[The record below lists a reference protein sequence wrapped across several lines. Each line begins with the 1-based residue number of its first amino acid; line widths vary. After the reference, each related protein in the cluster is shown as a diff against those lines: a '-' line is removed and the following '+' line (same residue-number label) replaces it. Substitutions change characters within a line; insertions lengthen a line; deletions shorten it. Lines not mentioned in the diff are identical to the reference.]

1 VIVRRFCVTAT
12 LLFLS
17 GAASAEDI
25 EPRRWTP
32 LPVDLTLIG
41 VGTIRGAGDIAF
53 DPLLE
58 IQDATVETTTNFV
71 SLLRTFDLFG
81 KTARLDVRLPHQH
94 SRWKGSLAG
103 EPRTVDRRG
112 PGDPRVRLSVNFLGS
127 PALRGKAFGA
137 YRASRPVNTVAGAAL
152 AVVLPLGEYQKDK
165 LLNLG
170 QNRFVIRPQLGVV
183 HSRGPWSAELTGSV
197 SLYTDNRD
205 FLVSHEREQ
214 EPLFA
219 LQAHAIYTPPGGLWV
234 SLSAAYDW
242 GGESTVDGIA
252 KGDHREDFLY
262 GIAAGFALGPQS
274 SLQLAYVANR
284 TQRDIGADTDYI
296 ALGCSIRF

>member
-1 VIVRRFCVTAT
+1 MNVRRLYTTAA
-12 LLFLS
+12 LLCLC
-17 GAASAEDI
+17 GAAPAEDV

-32 LPVDLTLIG
+32 LPIDLTVVGI
-41 VGTIRGAGDIAF
+41 GTIRGEGDIAF

-58 IQDATVETTTNFV
+58 IEDATVETTTTFV
-71 SLLRTFDLFG
+71 SILRTFDLFG
-81 KTARLDVRLPHQH
+81 QTARIDVRLPHEH
-94 SRWKGSLAG
+94 SRWKGLLAG
-103 EPRTVDRRG
+103 EPRTADRRG
-112 PGDPRVRLSVNFLGS
+112 PGDPRVRLSVNFFGS
-127 PALRGKAFGA
+127 PALRAKAFRA
-137 YRASRPVNTVAGAAL
+137 YRASRPVNTVVGAAL

-170 QNRFVIRPQLGVV
+170 QNRYVIRPQLGVV

-205 FLVSHEREQ
+205 FLVSHKREQ
-214 EPLFA
+214 DALFA
-219 LQAHAIYTPPGGLWV
+219 LQAHAIYAPLGGLWV

-262 GIAAGFALGPQS
+262 GLATGIALGPQS

-284 TQRDIGADTDYI
+284 TQRDIGADTDYL